1 MTTRRSLALLPVVL
15 SALAGCTETAVEP
28 PRDAAAS
35 DVSLVDVVVQAPDVP
50 KLVVDS
56 GPIVEDDAAVAP
68 TLPGGDCDP
77 IDPSVCAFPW
87 PSNYYLQRDAAR
99 RTGYS
104 LTFGATSLP
113 ANVGGDHVDPRPLQR
128 LDGYGVGTPIM
139 TSFPNLDIT
148 AMATEEHMDRSMAPA
163 AAALLYEVQG
173 TTLQRVP
180 YFVELDS
187 QEPMVARKIL
197 FLRPG
202 VILKEN
208 TRYVVAFR
216 DLRTTA
222 GAAIAP
228 SAAFQRLRDGM
239 TAGDTAL
246 APRQERFNEVFTLLE
261 GAGVQRSTLT
271 LAWDFHTGSSERIH
285 GRLLAMRDDALMRV
299 GPTGPRL
306 VVDGTTTFLPM
317 RDSSGRPFDENIAV
331 ELTGYIE
338 VPHYTRPRRLGSL
351 LGWQMNVDGERP
363 VASGTR
369 QARFWVRIPHSAL
382 GGAPHGLVLYGH
394 GLLGSSEEVRAGY
407 NGRIANTHNLIFFAS
422 NLTGMSEEDL
432 SSVFA
437 TLRDVSNF
445 TSTTD
450 RLHQGMTEWVLLA
463 RAVREQ
469 LGSLPEVA
477 SRNIRVNRDELFYS
491 GISQGGIFGGTF
503 MAVTP
508 DVTRG
513 HLGVPGNNYF
523 TLLHRSRDFTGY
535 FEGLR
540 RAYPSTADQAVGLAY
555 VQLLW
560 DSTDPVSYLR
570 HIHQEPFPGNTAH
583 EVIIAPAR
591 GDYEVAVFTNEI
603 AARSD
608 IGIPLMQNYDDV
620 RRPFGIAQAPYP
632 RRGSGV
638 VLYNFGNAW
647 PAPGNIPPPDMN
659 DNPHGLPR
667 QRDWHQRQMV
677 TFFRTGEIVDTCGG
691 DGCRPD

>member
-1 MTTRRSLALLPVVL
+1 MFTRRSTALLPVVL
-15 SALAGCTETAVEP
+15 SALAGCTETASNP
-28 PRDAAAS
+28 QDAAVA
-35 DVSLVDVVVQAPDVP
+35 DVSAVDVQSPDVP
-50 KLVVDS
+50 KLIVDS
-56 GPIVEDDAAVAP
+56 GPIVETDASVAP
-68 TLPGGDCDP
+68 TLPEGDCDP
-77 IDPSVCAFPW
+77 LDPSECAYPW
-87 PSNYYLQRDAAR
+87 PSSLYLRRDATR
-99 RTGYS
+99 RTGYA

-113 ANVGGDHVDPRPLQR
+113 ANVGGNHIDPRPLQR
-128 LDGYGVGTPIM
+128 LDGYGLGSPVM
-139 TSFPNLDIT
+139 VRFPNVDIS

-163 AAALLYEVQG
+163 ATALLYEVQG

-187 QEPMVARKIL
+187 QERMVERKTL

-216 DLRTTA
+216 ELRTTA

-228 SAAFQRLRDGM
+228 SQAFQRLRDNM
-239 TAGDTAL
+239 TTGDTAL

-261 GAGVQRSTLT
+261 AAGVQRSTLT

-299 GPTGPRL
+299 GASGPRL
-306 VVDGTTTFLPM
+306 VVDGTTTFL
-317 RDSSGRPFDENIAV
+317 RANDGSGRPYDENIAV
-331 ELTGYIE
+331 ELNGYIE
-338 VPHYTRPRRLGSL
+338 VPHYTRERRLGGL

-369 QARFWVRIPHSAL
+369 RVRFWVRIPHSAL
-382 GGAPHGLVLYGH
+382 GGPPQGLVIYGH
-394 GLLGSSEEVRAGY
+394 GLLGSAEEVRSGH
-407 NGRIANTHNLIFFAS
+407 NGRIGNTHNLIYFAAS
-422 NLTGMSEEDL
+422 LTGMSEEDL
-432 SSVFA
+432 AGVFA
-437 TLRDVSNF
+437 TLRDASNF

-450 RLHQGMTEWVLLA
+450 RLHQGITDWVLLA

-469 LGSLPEVA
+469 LGALPEVT
-477 SRNIRVNRDELFYS
+477 SRNVRVNRDELFYS

-513 HLGVPGNNYF
+513 HLGVPGNNYN

-540 RAYPSTADQAVGLAY
+540 QAYPATADQAVGLAY

-570 HIHQEPFPGNTAH
+570 HIHQEPFPGNMPH
-583 EVIIAPAR
+583 EVLIAPAR
-591 GDYEVAVFTNEI
+591 GDWEVAVFTNEF

-608 IGIPLMQNYDDV
+608 IGIALMQDYDDQ
-620 RRPFGIAQAPYP
+620 RTPFSLTQAPYP

-647 PAPGNIPPPDMN
+647 PAPGNVPPPDTGT
-659 DNPHGLPR
+659 NPHGLPR
-667 QRDWHQRQMV
+667 QREWHQRQMV
-677 TFFRTGEIVDTCGG
+677 TFFRTGEIVDVCGG
-691 DGCRPD
+691 NGCRPD